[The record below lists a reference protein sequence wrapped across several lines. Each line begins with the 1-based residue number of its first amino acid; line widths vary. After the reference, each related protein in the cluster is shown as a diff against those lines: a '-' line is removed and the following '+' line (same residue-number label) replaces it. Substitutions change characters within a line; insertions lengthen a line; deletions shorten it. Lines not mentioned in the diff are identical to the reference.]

1 MSSRSFLRDPRF
13 WLGVV
18 ISAVSLWFAFRSIT
32 WDELAKALRAVD
44 GRLLALATLV
54 AVADQALRGVRW
66 RVLVRPVA
74 DISTADAFSYLS
86 IGALANALL
95 PLRAGELVRPALLG
109 EKRGLSKSALLGTVV
124 VERVLDVVLLA
135 ALALLLLEL
144 MPIPTEIKTTL
155 LVLGGGGLVAL
166 AGLWWAAGALE
177 AGPDSPRAQRLR
189 GWGQRLAG
197 PMEQPRRVLGVDLRA
212 ALRRIWP
219 LLHRFTDG
227 LGSLRSP
234 RLAGQAWLL
243 TMLAWGASI
252 AYNDLVLRACGLHL
266 PWTASLM
273 ALVLINLGA
282 AAPSTPGGL
291 GIVQAAAVLALTPW
305 HVADAQAGAFAV
317 LVHAVVYLVM
327 VGIGFLCL
335 WREGLSL
342 RAVGRKE

>member
-18 ISAVSLWFAFRSIT
+18 ISAVSLWLAFRAVT
-32 WDELAKALRAVD
+32 WAELARALRAVD
-44 GRLLALATLV
+44 VRLLALATLV

-74 DISTADAFSYLS
+74 DISSADAFNYLS

-109 EKRGLSKSALLGTVV
+109 EKLGLSKSALLGTVV

-135 ALALLLLEL
+135 ALALLLLAL
-144 MPIPTEIKTTL
+144 MPIPAEIKTTL
-155 LVLGGGGLVAL
+155 LVLSSLGLAAL
-166 AGLWWAAGALE
+166 IGLWWAAGALE
-177 AGPDSPRAQRLR
+177 AAPDSPRTQRLR
-189 GWGQRLAG
+189 GWGQQLIG
-197 PMEQPRRVLGVDLRA
+197 PPEQPRRMVGLNLGATV
-212 ALRRIWP
+212 RRMWP

-243 TMLAWGASI
+243 TVLAWGASI
-252 AYNDLVLRACGLHL
+252 VYNDLVLRACGLHL

-291 GIVQAAAVLALTPW
+291 GIVHGAAILALTPW
-305 HVADAQAGAFAV
+305 RVADAQARAFAV

-327 VGIGFLCL
+327 IGIGFLCL
-335 WREGLSL
+335 GREGLSL